1 MSSSVGRNSL
11 IMASGTLASRVT
23 GQFRTILLAACLGTT
38 GVAANAYQTGAMIP
52 QVLFTVISGGIFN
65 AVLVPQI
72 VRTLKLADAQERLNK
87 LITVSITL
95 LLAMTLLMMAS
106 TPLLT
111 MLYLNSNW
119 GPAQRALVNSF
130 TLWCMPQIFFYGLY
144 TILGQLLAAKDDF
157 AAYAWSSVGAN
168 IISCGGFIAF
178 LCLFGRANHKP
189 MTFWT
194 TEKVM
199 LSAGTWTL
207 GVAFQAL
214 VLFIPLIKLGFK
226 YKPQWGI
233 RGIGLRSM
241 GPVAAW
247 SLGVMGVQEV
257 ANIVNARITNGA
269 PFAGHDMYGIAG
281 NGSYQNAF
289 TLYILPYS
297 LIAVSIGTAVFPKIS
312 RAVADNNLDEARMDL
327 SMALRNVGIL
337 MMFFAAAYLV
347 MPVQIIIAL
356 LPSVN
361 LHEAWLI
368 AGPMMMLALGL
379 PLTSAYLLIQR
390 TFFAFEDGMHPFL
403 FQLVM
408 NVIQIVFSLTCMRI
422 FDPKDWTL
430 CVGLSMTVGYALSF
444 PLLVIMLRRRLAGH
458 LDGRRIAVTY
468 IKTFLAAV
476 VTLVVGG
483 LFIAPLC
490 NLLQVNL
497 SNYRIGLPWFRA
509 VMFCAVMAVLMAVV
523 YAGMLIVLR
532 CQEFIAMVR
541 NVVRRFRRTP
551 VVAEAGSDAASIAAN
566 PPADADDAGDGSAD
580 THDGGT
586 ADNADNAPADEMAG
600 ESAEKANGLPPQPP
614 ESGSRPASAGNEQPA
629 TISPT
634 KTSQTTVDAA
644 VISTSPVVTIT
655 PASTHS
661 ALQSSAQIGVENMT
675 KPQLGDTLF
684 NRYTLIALLRD
695 EPGIQAWKA
704 NDRVMARDCQVFI
717 LTAPQYLE
725 SVAASAS
732 TLGRAKG
739 FTHVV
744 QFRKA
749 GNAAVLVTNIESG
762 LSLTDY
768 LQGQSGTIL
777 SNEAIRSI
785 IGSAAALADDLRT
798 PRLSTATLRIST
810 NGLEIAGTAIASML
824 EEPTQAAGH
833 MQGDQLVIR
842 QLAALLYA
850 LLTRTPS
857 SKNMTFDLRRL
868 DDTVPSEFRM
878 IIMRGL
884 TMDDGTNHTIPMV
897 SLSELT
903 ALLGDWTPLD
913 KLSTQDIA
921 LPSTA
926 GEGSIAT
933 AEVISIDEDQLAE
946 LPHSIITTEKLRELT
961 IEHSPKPRTAS
972 STPNDRE
979 LLRKGEADLSKLAT
993 STEKTISAVWR
1004 KGQEGEEALKNR
1016 LNRPSKHTNS
1026 KEFSNTDLFEDFAFQ
1041 ADSEIGTNANK
1052 FDMTTQIPVVDD
1064 TNYPTQAIQVSEIQA
1079 SNDTPAAQAPAAMP
1093 PASFSPASTSPVS
1106 TSAAQ
1111 QDTGIAMQQPPSF
1124 APRSKPTADD
1134 EGDDLADTR
1143 LFGKYTTATVVVAAA
1158 AVVVMLALGI
1168 ALACMHFGNNPNNP
1182 DSKQND
1188 WSDSNI
1194 DNVPFGNEDGDD
1206 SGKNDSSNSA
1216 EGAAGYD
1223 YIDVT
1228 DLFTK

>member
-1 MSSSVGRNSL
+1 M
-11 IMASGTLASRVT
+11 
-23 GQFRTILLAACLGTT
+23 
-38 GVAANAYQTGAMIP
+38 
-52 QVLFTVISGGIFN
+52 
-65 AVLVPQI
+65 
-72 VRTLKLADAQERLNK
+72 
-87 LITVSITL
+87 
-95 LLAMTLLMMAS
+95 
-106 TPLLT
+106 
-111 MLYLNSNW
+111 
-119 GPAQRALVNSF
+119 
-130 TLWCMPQIFFYGLY
+130 
-144 TILGQLLAAKDDF
+144 
-157 AAYAWSSVGAN
+157 
-168 IISCGGFIAF
+168 
-178 LCLFGRANHKP
+178 
-189 MTFWT
+189 
-194 TEKVM
+194 
-199 LSAGTWTL
+199 
-207 GVAFQAL
+207 
-214 VLFIPLIKLGFK
+214 
-226 YKPQWGI
+226 
-233 RGIGLRSM
+233 
-241 GPVAAW
+241 
-247 SLGVMGVQEV
+247 
-257 ANIVNARITNGA
+257 
-269 PFAGHDMYGIAG
+269 
-281 NGSYQNAF
+281 
-289 TLYILPYS
+289 
-297 LIAVSIGTAVFPKIS
+297 
-312 RAVADNNLDEARMDL
+312 
-327 SMALRNVGIL
+327 
-337 MMFFAAAYLV
+337 
-347 MPVQIIIAL
+347 
-356 LPSVN
+356 
-361 LHEAWLI
+361 
-368 AGPMMMLALGL
+368 
-379 PLTSAYLLIQR
+379 
-390 TFFAFEDGMHPFL
+390 
-403 FQLVM
+403 
-408 NVIQIVFSLTCMRI
+408 
-422 FDPKDWTL
+422 
-430 CVGLSMTVGYALSF
+430 
-444 PLLVIMLRRRLAGH
+444 
-458 LDGRRIAVTY
+458 
-468 IKTFLAAV
+468 
-476 VTLVVGG
+476 
-483 LFIAPLC
+483 
-490 NLLQVNL
+490 
-497 SNYRIGLPWFRA
+497 
-509 VMFCAVMAVLMAVV
+509 
-523 YAGMLIVLR
+523 
-532 CQEFIAMVR
+532 
-541 NVVRRFRRTP
+541 
-551 VVAEAGSDAASIAAN
+551 
-566 PPADADDAGDGSAD
+566 
-580 THDGGT
+580 
-586 ADNADNAPADEMAG
+586 
-600 ESAEKANGLPPQPP
+600 
-614 ESGSRPASAGNEQPA
+614 
-629 TISPT
+629 
-634 KTSQTTVDAA
+634 
-644 VISTSPVVTIT
+644 
-655 PASTHS
+655 
-661 ALQSSAQIGVENMT
+661 
-675 KPQLGDTLF
+675 
-684 NRYTLIALLRD
+684 
-695 EPGIQAWKA
+695 
-704 NDRVMARDCQVFI
+704 
-717 LTAPQYLE
+717 
-725 SVAASAS
+725 
-732 TLGRAKG
+732 
-739 FTHVV
+739 

-810 NGLEIAGTAIASML
+810 TGLEIAGTAIASML

-913 KLSTQDIA
+913 KLSTHDIA
-921 LPSTA
+921 LPSAA

-1188 WSDSNI
+1188 WS
-1194 DNVPFGNEDGDD
+1194 GQQHR
-1206 SGKNDSSNSA
+1206 
-1216 EGAAGYD
+1216 
-1223 YIDVT
+1223 
-1228 DLFTK
+1228 

>member
-1 MSSSVGRNSL
+1 
-11 IMASGTLASRVT
+11 
-23 GQFRTILLAACLGTT
+23 
-38 GVAANAYQTGAMIP
+38 
-52 QVLFTVISGGIFN
+52 
-65 AVLVPQI
+65 
-72 VRTLKLADAQERLNK
+72 
-87 LITVSITL
+87 
-95 LLAMTLLMMAS
+95 
-106 TPLLT
+106 
-111 MLYLNSNW
+111 
-119 GPAQRALVNSF
+119 
-130 TLWCMPQIFFYGLY
+130 
-144 TILGQLLAAKDDF
+144 
-157 AAYAWSSVGAN
+157 
-168 IISCGGFIAF
+168 
-178 LCLFGRANHKP
+178 
-189 MTFWT
+189 
-194 TEKVM
+194 
-199 LSAGTWTL
+199 
-207 GVAFQAL
+207 
-214 VLFIPLIKLGFK
+214 
-226 YKPQWGI
+226 
-233 RGIGLRSM
+233 
-241 GPVAAW
+241 
-247 SLGVMGVQEV
+247 
-257 ANIVNARITNGA
+257 
-269 PFAGHDMYGIAG
+269 
-281 NGSYQNAF
+281 
-289 TLYILPYS
+289 
-297 LIAVSIGTAVFPKIS
+297 
-312 RAVADNNLDEARMDL
+312 
-327 SMALRNVGIL
+327 
-337 MMFFAAAYLV
+337 
-347 MPVQIIIAL
+347 
-356 LPSVN
+356 
-361 LHEAWLI
+361 
-368 AGPMMMLALGL
+368 
-379 PLTSAYLLIQR
+379 
-390 TFFAFEDGMHPFL
+390 
-403 FQLVM
+403 
-408 NVIQIVFSLTCMRI
+408 
-422 FDPKDWTL
+422 
-430 CVGLSMTVGYALSF
+430 
-444 PLLVIMLRRRLAGH
+444 
-458 LDGRRIAVTY
+458 
-468 IKTFLAAV
+468 
-476 VTLVVGG
+476 
-483 LFIAPLC
+483 
-490 NLLQVNL
+490 
-497 SNYRIGLPWFRA
+497 
-509 VMFCAVMAVLMAVV
+509 
-523 YAGMLIVLR
+523 
-532 CQEFIAMVR
+532 
-541 NVVRRFRRTP
+541 
-551 VVAEAGSDAASIAAN
+551 
-566 PPADADDAGDGSAD
+566 
-580 THDGGT
+580 
-586 ADNADNAPADEMAG
+586 
-600 ESAEKANGLPPQPP
+600 
-614 ESGSRPASAGNEQPA
+614 
-629 TISPT
+629 
-634 KTSQTTVDAA
+634 
-644 VISTSPVVTIT
+644 
-655 PASTHS
+655 
-661 ALQSSAQIGVENMT
+661 MT

-810 NGLEIAGTAIASML
+810 TGLEIAGTAIASML
-824 EEPTQAAGH
+824 EEPTQAAGY

-913 KLSTQDIA
+913 KLPTQDIA
-921 LPSTA
+921 LPSAA

-1041 ADSEIGTNANK
+1041 ADSEIGTDANK

-1064 TNYPTQAIQVSEIQA
+1064 TNYPTQAIQVNEIQA

-1093 PASFSPASTSPVS
+1093 PASFSPASTSPVP

-1111 QDTGIAMQQPPSF
+1111 QDAGIAMQQPPSF

-1134 EGDDLADTR
+1134 EGDDLAGTR

-1158 AVVVMLALGI
+1158 AVVVLLALGI

-1194 DNVPFGNEDGDD
+1194 DNVPFGDEAGDD
-1206 SGKNDSSNSA
+1206 SGKNDSSKSA
-1216 EGAAGYD
+1216 EGSAGYD

>member
-1 MSSSVGRNSL
+1 
-11 IMASGTLASRVT
+11 
-23 GQFRTILLAACLGTT
+23 
-38 GVAANAYQTGAMIP
+38 
-52 QVLFTVISGGIFN
+52 
-65 AVLVPQI
+65 
-72 VRTLKLADAQERLNK
+72 
-87 LITVSITL
+87 
-95 LLAMTLLMMAS
+95 
-106 TPLLT
+106 
-111 MLYLNSNW
+111 
-119 GPAQRALVNSF
+119 
-130 TLWCMPQIFFYGLY
+130 
-144 TILGQLLAAKDDF
+144 
-157 AAYAWSSVGAN
+157 
-168 IISCGGFIAF
+168 
-178 LCLFGRANHKP
+178 
-189 MTFWT
+189 
-194 TEKVM
+194 
-199 LSAGTWTL
+199 
-207 GVAFQAL
+207 
-214 VLFIPLIKLGFK
+214 
-226 YKPQWGI
+226 
-233 RGIGLRSM
+233 
-241 GPVAAW
+241 
-247 SLGVMGVQEV
+247 
-257 ANIVNARITNGA
+257 
-269 PFAGHDMYGIAG
+269 
-281 NGSYQNAF
+281 
-289 TLYILPYS
+289 
-297 LIAVSIGTAVFPKIS
+297 
-312 RAVADNNLDEARMDL
+312 
-327 SMALRNVGIL
+327 
-337 MMFFAAAYLV
+337 
-347 MPVQIIIAL
+347 
-356 LPSVN
+356 
-361 LHEAWLI
+361 
-368 AGPMMMLALGL
+368 
-379 PLTSAYLLIQR
+379 
-390 TFFAFEDGMHPFL
+390 
-403 FQLVM
+403 
-408 NVIQIVFSLTCMRI
+408 
-422 FDPKDWTL
+422 
-430 CVGLSMTVGYALSF
+430 
-444 PLLVIMLRRRLAGH
+444 
-458 LDGRRIAVTY
+458 
-468 IKTFLAAV
+468 
-476 VTLVVGG
+476 
-483 LFIAPLC
+483 
-490 NLLQVNL
+490 
-497 SNYRIGLPWFRA
+497 
-509 VMFCAVMAVLMAVV
+509 
-523 YAGMLIVLR
+523 
-532 CQEFIAMVR
+532 
-541 NVVRRFRRTP
+541 
-551 VVAEAGSDAASIAAN
+551 
-566 PPADADDAGDGSAD
+566 
-580 THDGGT
+580 
-586 ADNADNAPADEMAG
+586 
-600 ESAEKANGLPPQPP
+600 
-614 ESGSRPASAGNEQPA
+614 
-629 TISPT
+629 
-634 KTSQTTVDAA
+634 
-644 VISTSPVVTIT
+644 
-655 PASTHS
+655 
-661 ALQSSAQIGVENMT
+661 MT

-785 IGSAAALADDLRT
+785 IGSAAVLADDLRT

-810 NGLEIAGTAIASML
+810 TGLEIAGTAIASML

-903 ALLGDWTPLD
+903 ALLGGWTPLD

-921 LPSTA
+921 LPSAA

-946 LPHSIITTEKLRELT
+946 LPRSIITTEKLRELT

-979 LLRKGEADLSKLAT
+979 LLHKGEADLSKLAT

-1026 KEFSNTDLFEDFAFQ
+1026 KEFSNTDLFEDFVFQ

-1093 PASFSPASTSPVS
+1093 PASFSPASTS
-1106 TSAAQ
+1106 AAQ
-1111 QDTGIAMQQPPSF
+1111 QDAGIAMQQPPSF

-1158 AVVVMLALGI
+1158 AVVVLLALGI

-1206 SGKNDSSNSA
+1206 SGKNDSSKSA

>member
-157 AAYAWSSVGAN
+157 TAYAWSSVGAN

-297 LIAVSIGTAVFPKIS
+297 LIAVSIGTAIFPKIS

-327 SMALRNVGIL
+327 SVALRNVGIL
-337 MMFFAAAYLV
+337 MMFFTAAYLV

-422 FDPKDWTL
+422 FDPRDWTL

-551 VVAEAGSDAASIAAN
+551 VVAEAG
-566 PPADADDAGDGSAD
+566 
-580 THDGGT
+580 
-586 ADNADNAPADEMAG
+586 
-600 ESAEKANGLPPQPP
+600 LPPQPP
-614 ESGSRPASAGNEQPA
+614 ESGSRPASAGNEQAA

-644 VISTSPVVTIT
+644 VISTSPAVTIT

-785 IGSAAALADDLRT
+785 IGSAAVLADDLRT

-810 NGLEIAGTAIASML
+810 TGLEIAGTAIASML

-903 ALLGDWTPLD
+903 ALLGGWTPLD

-921 LPSTA
+921 LPSAA

-946 LPHSIITTEKLRELT
+946 LPRSIITTEKLRELT

-979 LLRKGEADLSKLAT
+979 LLHKGEADLSKLAT

-1026 KEFSNTDLFEDFAFQ
+1026 KEFSNTDLFEDFVFQ

-1093 PASFSPASTSPVS
+1093 PASFSPASTS
-1106 TSAAQ
+1106 AAQ
-1111 QDTGIAMQQPPSF
+1111 QDAGIAMQQPPSF

-1158 AVVVMLALGI
+1158 AVVVLLALGI

-1206 SGKNDSSNSA
+1206 SGKNDSSKSA

>member
-1 MSSSVGRNSL
+1 MSSTVGRNSL
-11 IMASGTLASRVT
+11 IMASGTLASRIT
-23 GQFRTILLAACLGTT
+23 GQIRTILLAACLGTT
-38 GVAANAYQTGAMIP
+38 GIAANAYQTGAMIP

-72 VRTLKLADAQERLNK
+72 VRTLKMADAQERLNK

-95 LLAMTLLMMAS
+95 LLGMTLLMMAA

-157 AAYAWSSVGAN
+157 AMYAWSSVGAN
-168 IISCGGFIAF
+168 IISCGGFVMF
-178 LCLFGRANHKP
+178 LCLFGRANHRP
-189 MTFWT
+189 MAFWT

-214 VLFIPLIKLGFK
+214 VLFIPLIRLGFK
-226 YKPQWGI
+226 YRPTWGI

-247 SLGVMGVQEV
+247 SLGVMGIQEV
-257 ANIVNARITNGA
+257 SNIVNARITNGA
-269 PFAGHDMYGIAG
+269 PFAGHDLYGIAG

-297 LIAVSIGTAVFPKIS
+297 LIAVSIGTAIFPKIS
-312 RAVADNNLDEARMDL
+312 RAVADNNLDEARGDL
-327 SMALRNVGIL
+327 SEALRNVGIL
-337 MMFFAAAYLV
+337 MMFFTAAYLV
-347 MPVQIIIAL
+347 MPVPIIIAL
-356 LPSVN
+356 LPSVS

-368 AGPMMMLALGL
+368 AGPMVMLVLGL

-390 TFFAFEDGMHPFL
+390 TFFAFEDGKHPFL
-403 FQLVM
+403 FQLAM
-408 NVIQIVFSLTCMRI
+408 NLIQIAFSVTCMHV
-422 FDPKDWTL
+422 FAPKDWTM
-430 CVGLSMTVGYALSF
+430 CVGLSITVGYTLSF
-444 PLLVIMLRRRLAGH
+444 PLLVVMLRRRLAGH

-468 IKTFLAAV
+468 VKALVAAV
-476 VTLVVGG
+476 VTIVTGMLFSYPVG
-483 LFIAPLC
+483 A
-490 NLLQVNL
+490 LLHINL
-497 SNYRIGLPWFRA
+497 SNYRAAGPNWFQA
-509 VMFCAVMAVLMAVV
+509 IAFCAIMTVLMCAM
-523 YAGMLIVLR
+523 YSGMLIVLR
-532 CQEFIAMVR
+532 CQEFIAIVR
-541 NVVRRFRRTP
+541 NAAGRFRGTPAATP
-551 VVAEAGSDAASIAAN
+551 VNPSVVPSADSAHAVAPSDAADEDVTAREGNAANGIITEITDEPVDGFAGGMADEPIAA
-566 PPADADDAGDGSAD
+566 A
-580 THDGGT
+580 
-586 ADNADNAPADEMAG
+586 
-600 ESAEKANGLPPQPP
+600 
-614 ESGSRPASAGNEQPA
+614 
-629 TISPT
+629 SPT
-634 KTSQTTVDAA
+634 KTSQTAVDAA
-644 VISTSPVVTIT
+644 VISTSPTVTIT

-661 ALQSSAQIGVENMT
+661 ALQPSAQIGVKTMT

-704 NDRVMARDCQVFI
+704 NDRVMAHDCQVFI

-725 SVAASAS
+725 DIAAAAS
-732 TLGRAKG
+732 TLGRARG

-749 GNAAVLVTNIESG
+749 GDAAVLITNVESG

-768 LQGQSGTIL
+768 LQRQSGNTL
-777 SNEAIRSI
+777 SHEAIRSI
-785 IGSAAALADDLRT
+785 IGSAAALAGDLRT

-824 EEPTQAAGH
+824 EDPTQAAGR
-833 MQGDQLVIR
+833 MRGDQLVIR
-842 QLAALLYA
+842 QLAAMLYA

-857 SKNMTFDLRRL
+857 SKDMAFDLHKL
-868 DDTVPSEFRM
+868 DETVPSEFRM

-884 TMDDGTNHTIPMV
+884 AMDDGSNHTIPMV

-913 KLSTQDIA
+913 KLAAKDIA
-921 LPSTA
+921 LPSAA
-926 GEGSIAT
+926 GEGSIVT
-933 AEVISIDEDQLAE
+933 AEVIGIDTDQLAE
-946 LPHSIITTEKLRELT
+946 LPSSIITTEKLRDLT
-961 IEHSPKPRTAS
+961 IEHTPQPRTAS
-972 STPNDRE
+972 SKPSE
-979 LLRKGEADLSKLAT
+979 QEALHKGEADLSKLAL
-993 STEKTISAVWR
+993 STEKTISAAWH
-1004 KGQEGEEALKNR
+1004 KGQENEEALRNR
-1016 LNRPSKHTNS
+1016 LNRPPRHTDS
-1026 KEFSNTDLFEDFAFQ
+1026 DEFTNADLFEDFSFQ
-1041 ADSEIGTNANK
+1041 ADSGVGTDANK
-1052 FDMTTQIPVVDD
+1052 FDMTTRIPVLDD
-1064 TNYPTQAIQVSEIQA
+1064 ANYPTQAIRLSELQA
-1079 SNDTPAAQAPAAMP
+1079 KESMSEAQAPSIP
-1093 PASFSPASTSPVS
+1093 PAAPAYPAAPVAHQV
-1106 TSAAQ
+1106 TNAP
-1111 QDTGIAMQQPPSF
+1111 TQQPPSF
-1124 APRSKPTADD
+1124 APQPKSAEDLD
-1134 EGDDLADTR
+1134 SDDDLADKR

-1158 AVVVMLALGI
+1158 AVVVLLALGI

-1194 DNVPFGNEDGDD
+1194 DNVPFGDEHNGDAD
-1206 SGKNDSSNSA
+1206 SGDSSNSA
-1216 EGAAGYD
+1216 DGADGYD